1 MVYEVPR
8 QDGDTDVEVGSAA
21 GGLPL
26 WEVFVRA
33 ARGLNH
39 VHAGSVHAADAQAA
53 TQAAR
58 DVYTRRNEGVSLWVV
73 RSSEIHATDPDEADA
88 WFEVDHPYRHPTFYD
103 LPDEVGH
110 M

>member
-8 QDGDTDVEVGSAA
+8 QDGDTDIEVGVSSD
-21 GGLPL
+21 GLPL

-39 VHAGSVHAADAQAA
+39 VHSGSVHAADAEAA

-58 DVYTRRNEGVSLWVV
+58 DVYTRRNEGVSIWVV
-73 RSSEIHATDPDEADA
+73 RSSDIHATDPEDADA
-88 WFEVDHPYRHPTFYD
+88 WFEGDHPYRHPTFYD